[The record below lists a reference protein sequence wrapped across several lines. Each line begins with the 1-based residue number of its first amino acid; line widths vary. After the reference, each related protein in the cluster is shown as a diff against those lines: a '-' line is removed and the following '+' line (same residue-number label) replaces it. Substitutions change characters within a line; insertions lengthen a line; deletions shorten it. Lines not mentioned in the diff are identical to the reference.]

1 MEFTPKIR
9 PLIALRTMALFL
21 LAPLNSLKSFQQP
34 GILFVQ
40 NTLMFLPHSLS
51 SFRLALS
58 YNFLQV
64 FLILIPKFGLGASI
78 VY

>member
-1 MEFTPKIR
+1 
-9 PLIALRTMALFL
+9 MALFL